1 MVSMT
6 WPPRKTFMKSLEID
20 EKDLVYSIPLISNEK
35 LSDKSKRDEEDIS
48 K

>member
-6 WPPRKTFMKSLEID
+6 WPPRKTFTKSLEID

-35 LSDKSKRDEEDIS
+35 LANMPKRDEEDMS

>member
-6 WPPRKTFMKSLEID
+6 WPPRKTFVKSLEID
-20 EKDLVYSIPLISNEK
+20 EKDLVYSVPLISNEK
-35 LSDKSKRDEEDIS
+35 LSDKPQREEEDMS